1 MYRRAKT
8 VVVSMLADP
17 VAFAALAHEQDA
29 AHFASAVLHLL
40 PDLISAPFHYN
51 SNFGVGP
58 GEETQLVRTLAVA
71 PATSAAVP
79 QLT

>member
-40 PDLISAPFHYN
+40 PDLFGAPFHCN
-51 SNFGVGP
+51 SNSGVGP

-71 PATSAAVP
+71 PEAGAAVP

>member
-1 MYRRAKT
+1 
-8 VVVSMLADP
+8 MLADP

-40 PDLISAPFHYN
+40 PDLFGAPFHCN
-51 SNFGVGP
+51 SNSGVGP

-71 PATSAAVP
+71 PEAGAAVP

>member
-1 MYRRAKT
+1 
-8 VVVSMLADP
+8 MLADP

-29 AHFASAVLHLL
+29 AHFTSAVLDPF
-40 PDLISAPFHYN
+40 PDLFGAPFHGSSN
-51 SNFGVGP
+51 SGVDP

>member
-1 MYRRAKT
+1 M
-8 VVVSMLADP
+8 VADP

-40 PDLISAPFHYN
+40 PDLFGAPFHCN
-51 SNFGVGP
+51 SNSGVGP

-71 PATSAAVP
+71 PEAGAAVP